1 VLGTGKA
8 LLKVCPWLLLLSE
21 GKILKSVLQ
30 NQNHKGKENKRK
42 KQGICKLNC
51 TSISSVGQESDNF
64 LYIINQSSR

>member
-1 VLGTGKA
+1 
-8 LLKVCPWLLLLSE
+8 LLLSE

-42 KQGICKLNC
+42 KQVICKLNC

-64 LYIINQSSR
+64 FYIL